1 MNNPG
6 YIFVDTAEGLSALA
20 GRIAAVPQV
29 ALDTEADSLHH
40 YYEKI
45 CLIQLAVAGDN
56 YIVDPLAGLDLAGL
70 LGALDGKEIL
80 FHGADYDLRLLRSS
94 LAFTPRGPIFDTM
107 LAARLLGFERLGLAA
122 LAQEFLGVTLNK
134 GGQKFDWSRRPLP
147 EDKLAY
153 AANDTRHL
161 ETLAGLLLARLR
173 ERGREEWHRETCE
186 ILLRDT
192 REDRGEKEPDEVW
205 RIKGLKDF
213 TREQLALVRGLWHW
227 REEEAR
233 QADIPPFK
241 VLGNAQLID
250 LALWLHGHSGR
261 PLSRGPKLPRNCLG
275 RRLEA
280 LEKAIAEARSLPA
293 ERRPTPPERKR
304 FIPSSP
310 QEVARFDALRAA
322 VAAAAGKLGIPASVL
337 APQASLWAIARAAPR
352 TEDEIMTS
360 GGLARWQARLL
371 SPLLG
376 GEV

>member
-6 YIFVDTAEGLSALA
+6 YIFVDTADGLRALA
-20 GRIAAVPQV
+20 GRIAAVARV

-70 LGALDGKEIL
+70 LGALDGKEL
-80 FHGADYDLRLLRSS
+80 VLHGADYDLRLLRSS

-122 LAQEFLGVTLNK
+122 LAQEFLGMTLTK

-161 ETLAGLLLARLR
+161 ETLAGLLLAKLR

-186 ILLRDT
+186 ILLRYT
-192 REDRGEKEPDEVW
+192 GEDAGEKDPDEVW

-261 PLSRGPKLPRNCLG
+261 PLSHGPKLPRNCLG

-280 LEKAIAEARSLPA
+280 LEKAIAEARSLPP
-293 ERRPTPPERKR
+293 ERRPTLPVRKR

-310 QEVARFDALRAA
+310 REVARFDALRAA

-337 APQASLWAIARAAPR
+337 APQASLWAIARSAPR
-352 TEDEIMTS
+352 SEDEIAQC
-360 GGLARWQARLL
+360 GRLARWQARLL
-371 SPLLG
+371 APEIG
-376 GEV
+376 R